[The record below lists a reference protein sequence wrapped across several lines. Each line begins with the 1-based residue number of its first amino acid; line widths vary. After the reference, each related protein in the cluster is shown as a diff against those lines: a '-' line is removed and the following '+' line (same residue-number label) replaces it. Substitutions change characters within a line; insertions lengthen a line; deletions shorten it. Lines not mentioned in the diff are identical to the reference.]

1 MPMETLIYVVGLVL
15 TLGALGGLG
24 VLAVGELRVRSLRRN
39 RLAAAGTAP
48 AAPGGGRPG
57 PLVEK
62 SGGAFA
68 EQVLSTVR
76 TLGQQSAVRDPV
88 AVSQL
93 RSKLMQA
100 GFYSREAPVIFL
112 GVKAVALA
120 LATVGVM
127 FTMPAIIGK
136 KGGNL
141 GALAL
146 AVGVSL
152 VAIYGPE
159 FVLKNRK
166 TSRERE
172 YSEGFP
178 DLLDLL
184 VASVEAG
191 LSLDAAVTR
200 VTEELER
207 RYPNLTVHLR
217 FLVLELRAGRAR
229 KDAWSA
235 FADRLGIDDARA
247 LATMLRQAEE
257 MGTSLGETLSVFSA
271 DMRAKRM
278 LRAEEK
284 ALGLSAKLTVPLIL
298 FIFPALL
305 GALMLPAAARLMH
318 VFSKN
323 GGLGG

>member
-1 MPMETLIYVVGLVL
+1 MNLETIIYVVGLVL
-15 TLGALGGLG
+15 TVGALGGLAIVG
-24 VLAVGELRVRSLRRN
+24 AGELRVRSLRRS
-39 RLAAAGTAP
+39 RLSGAATGS
-48 AAPGGGRPG
+48 GGRSRAE

-62 SGGAFA
+62 TGGVVVA
-68 EQVLSTVR
+68 QVLSTVR
-76 TLGQQSAVRDPV
+76 RLGQQSAVRDP
-88 AVSQL
+88 AKVSVL
-93 RSKLMQA
+93 RSRLTQA

-120 LATVGVM
+120 LATVAVILVLPM
-127 FTMPAIIGK
+127 MINH

-141 GALAL
+141 GALAM
-146 AVGVSL
+146 AVAVSL
-152 VAIYGPE
+152 VALYGPDK
-159 FVLKNRK
+159 VLDSRK
-166 TSRERE
+166 TTRERE

-229 KDAWSA
+229 KDAWTA
-235 FADRLGIDDARA
+235 FAERLGIEDARA
-247 LATMLRQAEE
+247 LATMLRQAED

-271 DMRAKRM
+271 DMRVKRM

-305 GALMLPAAARLMH
+305 GSLMLPAIVRVMRIMA
-318 VFSKN
+318 N
-323 GGLGG
+323 G

>member
-1 MPMETLIYVVGLVL
+1 MSLETVIYVVGLVL
-15 TLGALGGLG
+15 TVGALGGLALVG
-24 VLAVGELRVRSLRRN
+24 AGELRVRSLRRS
-39 RLAAAGTAP
+39 RLAGASTGS
-48 AAPGGGRPG
+48 GGRPDAG

-62 SGGAFA
+62 SGGVIAT
-68 EQVLSTVR
+68 QVLSTVR
-76 TLGQQSAVRDPV
+76 RLGQQSAVRDP
-88 AVSQL
+88 AKVSVL
-93 RSKLMQA
+93 RSRLTQA

-120 LATVGVM
+120 MATVAVILVLPM
-127 FTMPAIIGK
+127 MINH

-152 VAIYGPE
+152 VALYGPDK
-159 FVLKNRK
+159 VLASRK
-166 TSRERE
+166 TTRERE

-235 FADRLGIDDARA
+235 FADRLGIEDARA
-247 LATMLRQAEE
+247 LATMLRQAED
-257 MGTSLGETLSVFSA
+257 MGTSLGETLSVFSV
-271 DMRAKRM
+271 DMRVKRM

-305 GALMLPAAARLMH
+305 GSLMLPAIVRVMK
-318 VFSKN
+318 VM
-323 GGLGG
+323 GGG

>member
-1 MPMETLIYVVGLVL
+1 MPIETLIYVVGLVL
-15 TLGALGGLG
+15 TVGALGGLG
-24 VLAVGELRVRSLRRN
+24 WLAGGELRVRALRRS
-39 RLAAAGTAP
+39 RLAGAAAG
-48 AAPGGGRPG
+48 PGGRSG
-57 PLVEK
+57 LVEK
-62 SGGAFA
+62 PGGALA
-68 EQVLSTVR
+68 DQVLSTVR
-76 TLGQQSAVRDPV
+76 RLGQQSAVRDP
-88 AVSQL
+88 AKVSLL
-93 RSKLMQA
+93 RSRLMQA
-100 GFYSREAPVIFL
+100 GFYNREAPVIFL
-112 GVKAVALA
+112 GVKAAALA
-120 LATVGVM
+120 AATLAVVLTLPVM
-127 FTMPAIIGK
+127 IGQ

-141 GALAL
+141 GILAL

-152 VAIYGPE
+152 AALYGPDV
-159 FVLKNRK
+159 VLKNRK
-166 TSRERE
+166 TTRERE

-247 LATMLRQAEE
+247 LATMLRQVEE
-257 MGTSLGETLSVFSA
+257 MGTSLGETLSVFSS

-298 FIFPALL
+298 FIFPSLL
-305 GALMLPAAARLMH
+305 GALMLPAAARLVQ
-318 VFSKN
+318 VFSN
-323 GGLGG
+323 GGPGN

>member
-1 MPMETLIYVVGLVL
+1 MGLETIIYLVGLVL
-15 TLGALGGLG
+15 TVGALGGLAVMG
-24 VLAVGELRVRSLRRN
+24 VGELRVRALRRG
-39 RLAAAGTAP
+39 RLAGGAAS
-48 AAPGGGRPG
+48 GRSSA

-62 SGGAFA
+62 SGGALT
-68 EQVLSTVR
+68 EQLLSAIR
-76 TLGQQSAVRDPV
+76 RLGQQSAVRDP
-88 AVSQL
+88 AKVSLL
-93 RSKLMQA
+93 RSRLMQA
-100 GFYSREAPVIFL
+100 GFHNREAPVVFL

-120 LATVGVM
+120 LATVAVVM
-127 FTMPAIIGK
+127 TLPMMIGQ
-136 KGGNL
+136 KGGNM

-146 AVGVSL
+146 AVSVSL
-152 VAIYGPE
+152 VALYGPD
-159 FVLKNRK
+159 FVLKSRK
-166 TSRERE
+166 TKRERE

-207 RYPNLTVHLR
+207 RYPTLTIHLR

-235 FADRLGIDDARA
+235 FADRLGIEDARA
-247 LATMLRQAEE
+247 LATMLRQAED
-257 MGTSLGETLSVFSA
+257 MGTSLGDTLSVFSA
-271 DMRAKRM
+271 DMRMKRM

-305 GALMLPAAARLMH
+305 GALMLPAIVRVMK
-318 VFSKN
+318 VM
-323 GGLGG
+323 GGG